1 MYIPTKQL
9 ELPRLMRDSSETD
22 GKAEIVM
29 DYILSWC
36 LRYAESKYMDCK
48 PILSHYCRYLLGV
61 LIDTPLTTD
70 TCVESV
76 KVWKEWEKIDL
87 TVEVIM
93 HHNGIEEKHAILIEN
108 KYYTKLHDNQ
118 FSRYEESFLAHYG
131 ETDEWHKHYKL
142 LSCLETKED
151 VERIYGK
158 DIEGTDFTA
167 YSFYELLDPTYWQEE
182 KGAYKESESDIF
194 NEFWLRW

>member
-1 MYIPTKQL
+1 M
-9 ELPRLMRDSSETD
+9 
-22 GKAEIVM
+22 
-29 DYILSWC
+29 
-36 LRYAESKYMDCK
+36 
-48 PILSHYCRYLLGV
+48 
-61 LIDTPLTTD
+61 
-70 TCVESV
+70 
-76 KVWKEWEKIDL
+76 
-87 TVEVIM
+87 
-93 HHNGIEEKHAILIEN
+93 
-108 KYYTKLHDNQ
+108 
-118 FSRYEESFLAHYG
+118 AHYG